1 MMSQTL
7 SAPCALHAGGTDIQ
21 IGVHFSPIIAYYIAM
36 PKDTRI
42 LSGIQP
48 TGKLHIGN
56 YLGAL
61 QNWVSLQHEF
71 PHACYYCIVDL
82 HAVTVPYEPK
92 TLRQR
97 VFDTALDF
105 LAAGLDRSKSTI
117 FIQSAVTEH
126 SELMWLLNTITP
138 LGLLERMTQYKD
150 KRQKH
155 PEAVNA
161 GLLNYPILM
170 AADILLYKATMV
182 PVGEDQ
188 VQHLEF
194 ARELARK
201 FNNQFGETFPEP
213 EPRLTRGARIMS
225 LTNPENKMSKSDNE
239 KSYITLDE
247 EPGSITSK
255 LKKAVTDV
263 GTTGEVGPGGRNL
276 LTILEVIDPE
286 GTAKFERDA
295 KEGRIRYAD
304 LKAYLAEKLAEYLAP
319 FRDER
324 RRLAANPKAVWDLLD
339 DGTRAARKIAS
350 ATLEEVKRRM
360 GFV

>member
-1 MMSQTL
+1 
-7 SAPCALHAGGTDIQ
+7 
-21 IGVHFSPIIAYYIAM
+21 M

-48 TGKLHIGN
+48 TGKLHLGN

-61 QNWVSLQHEF
+61 QNWVALQHEF
-71 PHACYYCIVDL
+71 PDSCYYCIVDL
-82 HAVTVPYEPK
+82 HAITVPYDPK

-105 LAAGLDRSKSTI
+105 LAAGLDPGKSAI
-117 FIQSAVTEH
+117 FIQSHVSEH

-150 KRQKH
+150 KKKKH
-155 PEAVNA
+155 AEAVNA

-182 PVGEDQ
+182 PVGDDQ
-188 VQHLEF
+188 VQHLEL

-201 FNNQFGETFPEP
+201 FNNSYGEMFPEP
-213 EPRLTRGARIMS
+213 EPRLTKGARIMS
-225 LTNPENKMSKSDNE
+225 LTNPDNKMSKSDTE
-239 KSYITLDE
+239 KSFITLDE
-247 EPGSITSK
+247 EPESITSK

-263 GTTGEVGPGGRNL
+263 GTTGEVGPGARNL
-276 LTILEVIDPE
+276 LTILAVIDPE
-286 GTAKFERDA
+286 DAARFEKDA

-304 LKAYLAEKLAEYLAP
+304 LKSSLAEKLAEYFAP
-319 FRDER
+319 FREKR
-324 RRLAANPKAVWDLLD
+324 RELAAKPGEVWGHLNE
-339 DGTRAARKIAS
+339 GTEAARKIAS
-350 ATLEEVKRRM
+350 ATLRDAKERM
-360 GFV
+360 GFI

>member
-1 MMSQTL
+1 MIRPL
-7 SAPCALHAGGTDIQ
+7 DARF
-21 IGVHFSPIIAYYIAM
+21 GVSFSPVIDYHIAM
-36 PKDTRI
+36 SKDTRI

-61 QNWVSLQHEF
+61 QNWVALQHEF
-71 PHACYYCIVDL
+71 PNACYYCIVDL
-82 HAVTVPYEPK
+82 HAITVPYDPK

-105 LAAGLDRSKSTI
+105 LAAGLDREKSTI
-117 FIQSAVTEH
+117 FVQSQVTEH

-150 KRQKH
+150 KKQKH
-155 PEAVNA
+155 ADAINA
-161 GLLNYPILM
+161 GLLNYPVLM

-213 EPRLTRGARIMS
+213 APRLTRGARIMS
-225 LTNPENKMSKSDNE
+225 LTSPENKMSKSDNE
-239 KSYITLDE
+239 RSFITLDE
-247 EPGSITSK
+247 KPESITSK
-255 LKKAVTDV
+255 VKKAVTDV
-263 GTTGEVGPGGRNL
+263 GTTGEIGPGGRNL
-276 LTILEVIDPE
+276 LTILDVIDPE
-286 GTAKFERDA
+286 AAKRFEQDA
-295 KEGRIRYAD
+295 KEGRIRYAE
-304 LKAYLAEKLAEYLAP
+304 LKSYLADKLSEYLAP
-319 FRDER
+319 FRDKR
-324 RRLAANPKAVWDLLD
+324 NGLAAKPDVVWELLRE
-339 DGTRAARKIAS
+339 GTSAARQIAS
-350 ATLEEVKRRM
+350 STLEEAKRKM
-360 GFV
+360 GFI

>member
-1 MMSQTL
+1 
-7 SAPCALHAGGTDIQ
+7 
-21 IGVHFSPIIAYYIAM
+21 M

-61 QNWVSLQHEF
+61 QNWVALQHEF
-71 PHACYYCIVDL
+71 PNACYYCIVDL

-92 TLRQR
+92 LLRQR

-105 LAAGLDRSKSTI
+105 LAAGLDPSKSTI
-117 FIQSAVTEH
+117 FVQSTVHEH

-150 KRQKH
+150 KKQKH
-155 PEAVNA
+155 ADAINA
-161 GLLNYPILM
+161 GLLNYPVLM

-225 LTNPENKMSKSDNE
+225 LTSPENKMSKTDAE
-239 KSYITLDE
+239 RSYITLDE
-247 EPGSITSK
+247 SPESIAGK
-255 LKKAVTDV
+255 IKKAVTDA
-263 GTTGEVGPGGRNL
+263 GTSGEIGAGGRNL

-286 GTAKFERDA
+286 SAEAFAKDA

-304 LKAYLAEKLAEYLAP
+304 VKARVAEKLAQYLAP
-319 FRDER
+319 FREER
-324 RRLAANPKAVWDLLD
+324 RSLAAKPETVWDLLRE
-339 DGTRAARKIAS
+339 GTRAARAIAS
-350 ATLEEVKRRM
+350 NTIEEAKRRM
-360 GFV
+360 GFS

>member
-1 MMSQTL
+1 MS
-7 SAPCALHAGGTDIQ
+7 
-21 IGVHFSPIIAYYIAM
+21 
-36 PKDTRI
+36 KDTRI

-61 QNWVSLQHEF
+61 QNWVALQHEF
-71 PHACYYCIVDL
+71 PDACYYCIVDL
-82 HAVTVPYEPK
+82 HAVTVPYDPK

-105 LAAGLDRSKSTI
+105 LAAGLDPSKSTV
-117 FIQSAVTEH
+117 FVQSAVAEH

-150 KRQKH
+150 KKQKH
-155 PEAVNA
+155 ADAINA
-161 GLLNYPILM
+161 GLLNYPVLM

-188 VQHLEF
+188 IQHLEF
-194 ARELARK
+194 TRELARK

-225 LTNPENKMSKSDNE
+225 LTSPENKMSKSDTDR
-239 KSYITLDE
+239 SYITLDE
-247 EPGSITSK
+247 TPESIAGK

-263 GTTGEVGPGGRNL
+263 GTSGEIGPGGRNL
-276 LTILEVIDPE
+276 LTILDVIDPQSAAQFAE
-286 GTAKFERDA
+286 DA

-304 LKAYLAEKLAEYLAP
+304 LKSQLAEKLADYLAP
-319 FRDER
+319 FRNTRGD
-324 RRLAANPKAVWDLLD
+324 LASRPDDVWQILRE
-339 DGTRAARKIAS
+339 GTRAAREIAS
-350 ATLEEVKRRM
+350 ATLDDAKRKM
-360 GFV
+360 GFI

>member
-1 MMSQTL
+1 MS
-7 SAPCALHAGGTDIQ
+7 
-21 IGVHFSPIIAYYIAM
+21 
-36 PKDTRI
+36 KDTRI

-61 QNWVSLQHEF
+61 QNWVALQHEF

-82 HAVTVPYEPK
+82 HAVTVPYDPK

-105 LAAGLDRSKSTI
+105 LAAGLDPSKSTI
-117 FIQSAVTEH
+117 FVQSAVTEH

-150 KRQKH
+150 KKQKH
-155 PEAVNA
+155 ADAINA

-225 LTNPENKMSKSDNE
+225 LTSPENKMSKSDTE

-247 EPGSITSK
+247 SPESIMAK

-263 GTTGEVGPGGRNL
+263 GTSGEVGPGARNL
-276 LTILEVIDPE
+276 ITILEVIDPE
-286 GTAKFERDA
+286 SAARFTNDA

-304 LKAYLAEKLAEYLAP
+304 LKTHLAKKLADYLGP
-319 FRDER
+319 FREKR
-324 RRLAANPKAVWDLLD
+324 SGLAAKPDAVWEILRE
-339 DGTRAARKIAS
+339 GTRAAREIAS
-350 ATLEEVKRRM
+350 ATLEVAKRNM
-360 GFV
+360 GFI